1 MKLTSVTSVT
11 ARSTRNVAG
20 VETPATASGSTA
32 RTLANTNAS
41 TTSAPRA
48 PIMASAITPLPGLA
62 GVAFSSC
69 RSPVTCTVQP
79 AGAAAWTAPRDRD
92 VRGLQGIGLVARREH
107 QRERAAPRRR

>member
-1 MKLTSVTSVT
+1 M
-11 ARSTRNVAG
+11 
-20 VETPATASGSTA
+20 PATASGSTA
-32 RTLANTNAS
+32 RKLANTNAS

-79 AGAAAWTAPRDRD
+79 AGAAAWTARATAMSAGCRVSGWLPG
-92 VRGLQGIGLVARREH
+92 VNISANVARPPAVTKARSPVV
-107 QRERAAPRRR
+107 A